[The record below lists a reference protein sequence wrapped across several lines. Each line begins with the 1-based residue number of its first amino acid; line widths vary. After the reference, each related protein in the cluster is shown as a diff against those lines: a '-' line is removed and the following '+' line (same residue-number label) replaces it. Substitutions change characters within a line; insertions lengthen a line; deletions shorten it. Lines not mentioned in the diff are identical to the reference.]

1 MHPCDWTFTITEVI
15 VNLSFIDFV
24 PLFWD
29 HRQLLY
35 FDVHEKILH
44 LHNEVCILGKFHLDH
59 LELFEHLKDTHCTLT
74 YLEIEVFTCK
84 RTDESIKTKC
94 SLEIS
99 YFICGI
105 LFLFLFTFTFQ
116 HVQIRRALYCMIFQF
131 MGRHLK
137 TWNEYQYTTIEFHF
151 L

>member
-1 MHPCDWTFTITEVI
+1 MWLDFHISLAEVI
-15 VNLSFIDFV
+15 VNLSIINFV

-44 LHNEVCILGKFHLDH
+44 LHNEVCILGKLHLDH
-59 LELFEHLKDTHCTLT
+59 LELFEHWQDTHCTLT
-74 YLEIEVFTCK
+74 YLEIEVFRCK
-84 RTDESIKTKC
+84 LRDESIETKC

-99 YFICGI
+99 SFICGI
-105 LFLFLFTFTFQ
+105 LFLFLFTFTFK
-116 HVQIRRALYCMIFQF
+116 HVQILRATYCKILKFMERR
-131 MGRHLK
+131 LK
-137 TWNEYQYTTIEFHF
+137 TSNESQHTIIEDHF